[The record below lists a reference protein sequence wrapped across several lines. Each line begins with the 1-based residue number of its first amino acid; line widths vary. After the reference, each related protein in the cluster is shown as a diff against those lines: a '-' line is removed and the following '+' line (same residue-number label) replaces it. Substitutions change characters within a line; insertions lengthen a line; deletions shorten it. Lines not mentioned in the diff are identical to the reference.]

1 MWQCVVL
8 DPEVAGNV
16 IIQNVRAHSP
26 ADTVSRHWRL
36 EFFVNDVMNGGK
48 DQTLSA
54 VSEVF
59 LVSRFTLWANTSGV
73 MTIWYAASTW
83 RTSRQVKLALWRSSI
98 SSLGLT
104 LVFRSPPRLCSS
116 SAGENSSSYETLKM
130 WFRINERD
138 VNNLMV
144 LHTSWHWLIHFT
156 VIMHDI
162 LYCLRISLFL

>member
-8 DPEVAGNV
+8 DPEVAGTV

-26 ADTVSRHWRL
+26 TDTVSRHWRP
-36 EFFVNDVMNGGK
+36 EFLINDVTNGGK

-73 MTIWYAASTW
+73 MTTWYAASTW
-83 RTSRQVKLALWRSSI
+83 RTSRRVKHALWLSSI
-98 SSLGLT
+98 SSLGPI

-116 SAGENSSSYETLKM
+116 SAGENGSSYETLKT
-130 WFRINERD
+130 WLRFYEHD
-138 VNNLMV
+138 VNLRFLYM
-144 LHTSWHWLIHFT
+144 SWRWLIHFT
-156 VIMHDI
+156 VILHDI
-162 LYCLRISLFL
+162 LHCLRISLFL